1 MNNQTSIS
9 TDIIINK
16 VYTIRGQQVML
27 DFDAAELYEVDVITL
42 RRNIKRNHKRFPPD
56 FLYILTDQEWAD
68 LRTQVAPS
76 LWEAQTSPP
85 LALSKA
91 GLFMVSSVLKS
102 KRAAE
107 VSVHIINSI
116 FSFKKM

>member
-27 DFDAAELYEVDVITL
+27 DFDAAELYEVDVTTL
-42 RRNIKRNHKRFPPD
+42 RRTIKRNHKRFPPD
-56 FLYILTDQEWAD
+56 FLYILTDQEWTG
-68 LRTQVAPS
+68 LRTQVAPP

-85 LALSKA
+85 LALSTA

-116 FSFKKM
+116 FAFRKM